1 MSPTTDVSF
10 AIFLQSPVNVSDSE
24 DVSLHISEVVV
35 QASLAP
41 INIALRPVNIANVG
55 F

>member
-1 MSPTTDVSF
+1 VSPTDASF
-10 AIFLQSPVNVSDSE
+10 TIFLQSPVDVPDSE
-24 DVSLHISEVVV
+24 DVSLHISEFVF

-41 INIALRPVNIANVG
+41 INIALRPVNITNIG